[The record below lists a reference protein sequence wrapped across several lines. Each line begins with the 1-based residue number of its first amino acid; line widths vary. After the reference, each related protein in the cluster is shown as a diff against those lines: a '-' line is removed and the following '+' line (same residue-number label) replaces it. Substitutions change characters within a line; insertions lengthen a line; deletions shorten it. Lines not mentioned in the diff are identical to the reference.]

1 MKIDLSN
8 KVAFIT
14 GASSGIGKATAILL
28 AGLGANVGLF
38 APDKMELMNLEKEI
52 NLSGKGQALAL
63 PGDVSDENNVKDA
76 IEQLVKKFGS
86 LNLAVNNAGI
96 LGVPGLI
103 HEMDTDN
110 WKNVLG
116 VNLDGVFYSAKYEI
130 PRMLDSGGGS
140 IVNVASVEAHNVSN
154 QYPAYMVSK
163 HALLGLTKTLA
174 RDYAKQNIR
183 VNSVS
188 PGVIKTP
195 IVEAVSASDE
205 TWSKL
210 IPLGRLG
217 TAEEVARTIAFLL
230 SDLSSYTTSSD
241 FLVDGGWLLPNK
253 D

>member
-14 GASSGIGKATAILL
+14 GASSGIGRATAILL
-28 AGLGANVGLF
+28 ARLGANVGLF
-38 APDKMELMNLEKEI
+38 ARSEKELKLLEKEI
-52 NLSGKGQALAL
+52 NSEGLGKALAL
-63 PGDVSDENNVKDA
+63 PGDVSNEDNVKDA
-76 IEQLVKKFGS
+76 IEQLFKEYGS

-96 LGVPGLI
+96 LGDQGLV
-103 HEMDTDN
+103 HEMATEN

-116 VNLDGVFYSAKYEI
+116 VNLDGMFYSAKYEI
-130 PRMLDSGGGS
+130 PKMLSAGGGS
-140 IVNVASVEAHNVSN
+140 IVNVASVEAHNISN

-163 HALLGLTKTLA
+163 HAILGLTKTMA

-183 VNSVS
+183 VNSIS

-195 IVEAVSASDE
+195 IVDAVSATDE
-205 TWSKL
+205 TWGKL

-217 TAEEVARTIAFLL
+217 TPEEIATTIAFLL
-230 SDLSSYTTSSD
+230 SDLSTYTTSSD

-253 D
+253 G